1 MALPSKK
8 YTNWY
13 KLCCLSLYIFSC
25 FKGTREHKNQ
35 IFCTIGDSPTADVE
49 AIYQRTRPYHRFKA
63 AKTSTKEQLDQFGCW
78 LEKVIIL
85 CLLFW
90 WVYFFYMSCLFRLL
104 LLLLVKY
111 FSPFPA
117 VKIGKKKVCTI
128 ICKQMITNDCTHF
141 SFANFYCSERWK
153 VLWSTSSKP
162 NLSYVAVI
170 IGDRFA
176 ILCSFIAWCLQA

>member
-117 VKIGKKKVCTI
+117 VKIGKKKCVQLFVN
-128 ICKQMITNDCTHF
+128 KWLQMIVHTFLLPIFTAAKDEKYFGLHLVNRICHM
-141 SFANFYCSERWK
+141 
-153 VLWSTSSKP
+153 
-162 NLSYVAVI
+162 
-170 IGDRFA
+170 
-176 ILCSFIAWCLQA
+176 